1 MPPCWQWLALWFL
14 RHPYEF
20 GGESGPCRLGIC
32 LCGLMDGGIRDA
44 CVTADPCQ
52 YHSRT
57 ILDRFEN
64 QIFLQMIMS
73 VNMLVKSNRAV
84 DAHTI

>member
-14 RHPYEF
+14 RHHYEF
-20 GGESGPCRLGIC
+20 GGGSGLCHLGIC
-32 LCGLMDGGIRDA
+32 FCGLMDGGIRDA
-44 CVTADPCQ
+44 CACQ